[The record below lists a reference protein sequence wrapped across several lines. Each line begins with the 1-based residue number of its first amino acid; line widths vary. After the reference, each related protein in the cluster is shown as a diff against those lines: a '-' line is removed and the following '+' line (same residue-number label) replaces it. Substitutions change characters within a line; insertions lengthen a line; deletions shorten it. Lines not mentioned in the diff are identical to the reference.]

1 MKKLISI
8 LLILIL
14 CLSWSVSTAERKTV
28 EKDQFYLGAMRVIR
42 CKDYV
47 SLRETP
53 DKTGKVLA
61 KVPLNAIV
69 LYCSNNISKYTGGK
83 YKKQKELYIKCEYDG
98 QEGYILKK
106 YLEPAPDF
114 EPAESKADS
123 NIMTRDEIIGGGDI
137 VLDWHEFN
145 VSVLAAYQVSVDNGE
160 NWEHLRVGCF
170 IDDEPIWG
178 YTESVKQ
185 AGENSSLKAFMGG
198 TEDEPQVYVYD
209 SQYGLMM
216 LDLMDGTEVWNI
228 PKTTCPLGDAAVYTV
243 GPDTG
248 ILYITGTD
256 GPDPVAISTEG
267 NILWR
272 SEINDPDVYGP
283 MWITLN
289 PEDIEIIYESGYRV
303 RLAYNGERLSVSGIM
318 E

>member
-123 NIMTRDEIIGGGDI
+123 NIMTRDQIIGEGQI

-145 VSVLAAYQVSVDNGE
+145 VSVLAAYDVSAEKGE

-170 IDDEPIWG
+170 IDDEP
-178 YTESVKQ
+178 
-185 AGENSSLKAFMGG
+185 
-198 TEDEPQVYVYD
+198 
-209 SQYGLMM
+209 M
-216 LDLMDGTEVWNI
+216 LDYSLHKD
-228 PKTTCPLGDAAVYTV
+228 LFGDKKN
-243 GPDTG
+243 
-248 ILYITGTD
+248 
-256 GPDPVAISTEG
+256 E
-267 NILWR
+267 
-272 SEINDPDVYGP
+272 
-283 MWITLN
+283 
-289 PEDIEIIYESGYRV
+289 
-303 RLAYNGERLSVSGIM
+303 
-318 E
+318 

>member
-1 MKKLISI
+1 MKKLLSI

-114 EPAESKADS
+114 
-123 NIMTRDEIIGGGDI
+123 
-137 VLDWHEFN
+137 
-145 VSVLAAYQVSVDNGE
+145 
-160 NWEHLRVGCF
+160 
-170 IDDEPIWG
+170 
-178 YTESVKQ
+178 
-185 AGENSSLKAFMGG
+185 
-198 TEDEPQVYVYD
+198 
-209 SQYGLMM
+209 
-216 LDLMDGTEVWNI
+216 
-228 PKTTCPLGDAAVYTV
+228 
-243 GPDTG
+243 
-248 ILYITGTD
+248 
-256 GPDPVAISTEG
+256 
-267 NILWR
+267 
-272 SEINDPDVYGP
+272 
-283 MWITLN
+283 
-289 PEDIEIIYESGYRV
+289 
-303 RLAYNGERLSVSGIM
+303 
-318 E
+318 